1 MKNAALLK
9 ALGYDYVELNL
20 SALAAMDDAA
30 FAACR
35 ASLEAAKL
43 PAEAVNVFF
52 PGEIRLTGPDV
63 EDAVIAAYTEHALSR
78 AEVLGI
84 RVAVLGSSRS
94 RNIPEGFDPDVAY
107 RQFLHA
113 LRLCGGIAAR
123 HGVTIAIEPL
133 HFPESN
139 LINRVSDGLKAARDA
154 AHPAVRTLADLWHM
168 DCEAE
173 DFFGDRTVCGGRSFI
188 CISPRPRARIL
199 PRTTERTTRR
209 SVRRFR
215 RAAMTRAFPLR
226 ERRTTW
232 QPTRAALLLFSK
244 RCKIRDGVAALSRR
258 KNDTF
263 SA

>member
-1 MKNAALLK
+1 MKFGICTGYENAALLK

-43 PAEAVNVFF
+43 PAEAANVFF

-63 EDAVIAAYTEHALSR
+63 DDAVIAAYTEHALSR

-113 LRLCGGIAAR
+113 LRLCGDIAAR
-123 HGVTIAIEPL
+123 HGVTVAIEPL

-173 DFFGDRTVCGGRSFI
+173 DFSVIAQSAGEIVHMHI
-188 CISPRPRARIL
+188 ASPSRAY
-199 PRTTERTTRR
+199 PAESDGTDY
-209 SVRRFR
+209 
-215 RAAMTRAFPLR
+215 AAF
-226 ERRTTW
+226 
-232 QPTRAALLLFSK
+232 RAALQACGYDARISIEGKTDDL
-244 RCKIRDGVAALSRR
+244 AADARR
-258 KNDTF
+258 SLAFLKTL
-263 SA
+263 